1 MKFGEK
7 PISECVGDLLVHSI
21 KTPDGKLS
29 KGTKLSITHIE
40 TLRLIGAKLL
50 LVASLEEDDVEEN
63 LAASM
68 LSNTFLKSGFKLS
81 VPATGRVNFIAD
93 ALSIV
98 RLDVEKIKS
107 LNEIDEAITFAT
119 IMPDQLVTAG
129 QIIATLKIIPYAV
142 SKSSIDAA
150 LSVISNSDIVS
161 CHTIVSRKFSL
172 IQTSFEDTKPSI
184 ISATEDVTRTRLSR
198 LNCPLID
205 SQLTDHTASKV
216 HNALIRARAQGAE
229 AFLLCGASAIADRLD
244 ILPEALRMVGGE
256 VIHLGL
262 PVDPGNLSMVGEWD
276 GMLVLG
282 MPGCARSPK
291 LNGLDWLLQKALA
304 GIKLDKSELSGMAVG
319 GLLADIASR
328 PLPRKLIH
336 KNTAKHQKTA
346 GILLAAGSSRRMGAQ
361 NKLLLP
367 IDNGLS
373 MIRWIAQTYLDTN
386 IDTLIV
392 VTGFQHEA
400 IRKALLGLNVEFVH
414 NHDYQTGQASSVARG
429 IESLSE
435 QYDCALIGLADMPF
449 ITSDLIN
456 RLIKSHDLLPKP
468 EVRITMPIIDGRRA
482 NPVIWGRAFF
492 DELQAISGDEGGR
505 QILAAYL
512 SAVNGVSWD
521 KTQIAEDIDLPE
533 DIQKLSGVSQDR

>member
-29 KGTKLSITHIE
+29 KGTKLSKTHIE

-68 LSNTFLKSGFKLS
+68 LSNAFLKSGFQLS

-129 QIIATLKIIPYAV
+129 QMIATLKIIPYAV

-150 LSVISNSDIVS
+150 LSVISNSDLVS
-161 CHTIVSRKFSL
+161 CHAIVSRKFSL

-184 ISATEDVTRTRLSR
+184 ISATEDVTRTRLSH

-205 SQLTDHTASKV
+205 SQITPHNASKV
-216 HNALIRARAQGAE
+216 QKALIGARAQGAE

-336 KNTAKHQKTA
+336 KNTVKHQKTA

-373 MIRWIAQTYLDTN
+373 MIRWIAQIYLDSD

-414 NHDYQTGQASSVARG
+414 NHDYQTGQASSVACG

-456 RLIKSHDLLPKP
+456 RLIKSHELLSKP
-468 EVRITMPIIDGRRA
+468 EVRITMPIIEGRRA

-492 DELQAISGDEGGR
+492 DELKAISGDEGGR

>member
-1 MKFGEK
+1 
-7 PISECVGDLLVHSI
+7 
-21 KTPDGKLS
+21 
-29 KGTKLSITHIE
+29 
-40 TLRLIGAKLL
+40 
-50 LVASLEEDDVEEN
+50 
-63 LAASM
+63 
-68 LSNTFLKSGFKLS
+68 
-81 VPATGRVNFIAD
+81 
-93 ALSIV
+93 
-98 RLDVEKIKS
+98 
-107 LNEIDEAITFAT
+107 
-119 IMPDQLVTAG
+119 
-129 QIIATLKIIPYAV
+129 
-142 SKSSIDAA
+142 
-150 LSVISNSDIVS
+150 
-161 CHTIVSRKFSL
+161 
-172 IQTSFEDTKPSI
+172 
-184 ISATEDVTRTRLSR
+184 
-198 LNCPLID
+198 
-205 SQLTDHTASKV
+205 
-216 HNALIRARAQGAE
+216 
-229 AFLLCGASAIADRLD
+229 
-244 ILPEALRMVGGE
+244 
-256 VIHLGL
+256 
-262 PVDPGNLSMVGEWD
+262 
-276 GMLVLG
+276 
-282 MPGCARSPK
+282 
-291 LNGLDWLLQKALA
+291 LLQKALA

-346 GILLAAGSSRRMGAQ
+346 GILLAAGSSKRMGAQ

-367 IDNGLS
+367 IDNGHS
-373 MIRWIAQTYLDTN
+373 MIRWIAQTYLDAD

-456 RLIKSHDLLPKP
+456 RLIKSHDLLSKP
-468 EVRITMPIIDGRRA
+468 EVRITMPIIDGRCA

>member
-1 MKFGEK
+1 MKFGQK
-7 PISECVGDLLVHSI
+7 PISKCVGDLLVHSA
-21 KTPDGKLS
+21 KTPDGKLP
-29 KGTKLSITHIE
+29 KGTKLSKTHIE
-40 TLRLIGAKLL
+40 TLRLIGVKFL
-50 LVASLEEDDVEEN
+50 LVVSLEEDDVEEN

-68 LSNTFLKSGFKLS
+68 LSNAFLESGFQLS

-107 LNEIDEAITFAT
+107 LNEIDESITFAT
-119 IMPDQLVTAG
+119 VMPDQLVAAG
-129 QIIATLKIIPYAV
+129 QMIATMKIIPYAV
-142 SKSSIDAA
+142 SKSSVDAA
-150 LSVISNSDIVS
+150 LSVISNSVLVS
-161 CHTIVSRKFSL
+161 CRAIVSRKFSL

-184 ISATEDVTRTRLSR
+184 LSATEDVTRTRLSQ

-205 SQLTDHTASKV
+205 SQLTAHTASEV
-216 HNALIRARAQGAE
+216 HDALMRGRNLGAE

-262 PVDPGNLSMVGEWD
+262 PVDPGNLSMVGQWD
-276 GMLVLG
+276 DMLVLG

-291 LNGLDWLLQKALA
+291 LNGLDWLLQKMLA

-336 KNTAKHQKTA
+336 KNNVKHQKIA
-346 GILLAAGSSRRMGAQ
+346 GILLAAGTSKRMGAE

-367 IDNGLS
+367 IADGLP
-373 MIRWIAQTYLDTN
+373 MITWIAQTYLNAD
-386 IDTLIV
+386 IDKLIV
-392 VTGFQHEA
+392 VTGFQHED
-400 IRKALLGLNVEFVH
+400 ISKALIGLDVEFIH
-414 NHDYQTGQASSVARG
+414 NYDYQTGQASSVACG

-435 QYDCALIGLADMPF
+435 QYNCALIGLADMPF

-456 RLIKSHDLLPKP
+456 RLIKSHELLSEP
-468 EVRITMPIIDGRRA
+468 EVRLTMPIIDGRRA

-505 QILAAYL
+505 QILSAYL

-521 KTQIAEDIDLPE
+521 KKEVAEDIDLPE
-533 DIQKLSGVSQDR
+533 DIEKLSEISKYI

>member
-7 PISECVGDLLVHSI
+7 PINECVGDLLVHSV
-21 KTPDGKLS
+21 KTPDGKLP
-29 KGTKLSITHIE
+29 KGTRLSKTHIE
-40 TLRLIGAKLL
+40 ALRFIGAEFL
-50 LVASLEEDDVEEN
+50 LVASIEEDDVEEN
-63 LAASM
+63 SAASM
-68 LSNTFLKSGFKLS
+68 LSNAFLKNGFQLS
-81 VPATGRVNFIAD
+81 VPATGRVNFIAE

-107 LNEIDEAITFAT
+107 LNEIDEAITFST
-119 IMPDQLVTAG
+119 VMPDQLVTVG
-129 QIIATLKIIPYAV
+129 QMIATMKIIPYAV
-142 SKSSIDAA
+142 SKSSIDNA
-150 LSVISNSDIVS
+150 LLVISNSDLVS
-161 CHTIVSRKFSL
+161 CRTIVSRKFSL

-184 ISATEDVTRTRLSR
+184 ISATEDVTRTRLSQ
-198 LNCPLID
+198 LESPLID
-205 SQLTDHTASKV
+205 SQVTAHKASEV
-216 HNALIRARAQGAE
+216 YEALLRGREHGAE

-244 ILPEALRMVGGE
+244 VLPEALRMVGGE
-256 VIHLGL
+256 VNHLGL

-328 PLPRKLIH
+328 PLPRRLIH
-336 KNTAKHQKTA
+336 KNTEKNQKIA
-346 GILLAAGSSRRMGAQ
+346 GILLAAGSSRRMGNE

-367 IDNGLS
+367 IETGLP
-373 MIRWIAQTYLDTN
+373 MIRWIAQTYVDAD
-386 IDTLIV
+386 IDKLFV
-392 VTGFQHEA
+392 VTGFQHKK
-400 IRKALLGLNVEFVH
+400 ISKALLGLDVEFVH
-414 NHDYQTGQASSVARG
+414 NHVYQTGQASSVVRG
-429 IESLSE
+429 IERLSE

-449 ITSDLIN
+449 VTSDLIN
-456 RLIKSHDLLPKP
+456 RLIKSHKLLSKP

-505 QILAAYL
+505 QILSAYL

-521 KTQIAEDIDLPE
+521 KTEVTEDIDLPE
-533 DIQKLSGVSQDR
+533 DIKKLSGISKDM